1 MKAQELLQSFLDYQ
15 EKQCKGCGTLRKGE
29 DNHLLFYVTSK
40 QVWYLLKL
48 IKEETGKDFYYKSFG
63 KEFSIVGEWANI
75 AFDGFDFVSMSFEPT
90 TYSKGYNLRL
100 QVSNQAEKRKEK
112 ERNAQS
118 AAEWTERMR
127 KANQ

>member
-40 QVWYLLKL
+40 QVWFLLKL
-48 IKEETGKDFYYKSFG
+48 IKEETGEDFTSYGKD
-63 KEFSIVGEWANI
+63 FSIVGEWANI
-75 AFDGFDFVSMSFEPT
+75 AFDGFDFVWMNFEPT

-100 QVSNQAEKRKEK
+100 QVSNQAEKRKER
-112 ERNAQS
+112 ERIANS
-118 AAEWTERMR
+118 AAEWTKRMR